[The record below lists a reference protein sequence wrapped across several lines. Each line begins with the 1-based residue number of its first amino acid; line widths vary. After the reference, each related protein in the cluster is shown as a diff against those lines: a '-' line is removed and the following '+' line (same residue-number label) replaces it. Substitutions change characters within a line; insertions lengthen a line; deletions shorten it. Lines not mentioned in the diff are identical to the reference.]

1 MTEEFIKIKFAVNI
15 PYDKPNKNGTVFTK
29 EAVENAINNLPK
41 NMPII
46 YKDRENNFNDKII
59 GTTIEHNLC
68 IVDWDYENQICH
80 MTIDGVV
87 FHCGAE
93 IVVDEI
99 KDGVIS
105 SFEIRS
111 IGVTT

>member
-1 MTEEFIKIKFAVNI
+1 MTEEFIKIKFSVNI

-29 EAVENAINNLPK
+29 EAVENAINNFPK

-46 YKDRENNFNDKII
+46 YKDRKNNFNDKVI
-59 GTTIEHNLC
+59 GATTEHNPC
-68 IVDWDYENQICH
+68 IVEWDYENQICH
-80 MTIDGVV
+80 MTIDGVA

-93 IVVDEI
+93 IVVNEI
-99 KDGVIS
+99 KNNIIS

-111 IGVTT
+111 VGVTT